1 MGTEAGVKLDEGKLS
16 IMSLLV
22 KYFPRALNRITQ
34 VSEFGAKK
42 YCEGGWRSVPSAHKR
57 YSDALMRHLLAEA
70 TGEVNDA
77 ESGLP
82 HSAHVAWCALAR
94 LELELKPPVKP
105 PS

>member
-1 MGTEAGVKLDEGKLS
+1 MSGVKHDEDKLPWH
-16 IMSLLV
+16 LL
-22 KYFPRALNRITQ
+22 P
-34 VSEFGAKK
+34 SEAIEGTLAVLQFGAKK

-94 LELELKPPVKP
+94 LELELKPPRRLSPGVSFCP
-105 PS
+105 